1 MSSIN
6 SIRILF
12 ISLLLGLF
20 SCAQI
25 VEKPLQSFSDNL
37 AAAVLDQNDPEL
49 VREGAPTFLLL
60 MDGLIRQSP
69 ENPALRS
76 AAAQLYS
83 LYNAA
88 FVDDPERSKKLAT
101 SAFNHGSQAYCLSVK
116 IKNCDL
122 NKTNFD
128 DFEKRIAKSKYKDID
143 ALSAL
148 STSWL
153 IWIRSNADDWSAIAQ
168 LPKAELALNRIV
180 ELDGDYGEGTAK
192 MYLGIVNSLRP
203 PALGGKP
210 ELAKQYFEEAIAISN
225 GKNLAAK
232 VEYASSYARTLYER
246 ELHDQLLNEVLLA
259 ETDAPGFTMSNTM
272 AKEEAKRLL
281 ASAEDYF

>member
-12 ISLLLGLF
+12 ISLLIGLF

-25 VEKPLQSFSDNL
+25 VEKPLLSFSDNL

-69 ENPALRS
+69 DNPGLRS

-88 FVDDPERSKKLAT
+88 FVDDPERRKKLAT

-210 ELAKQYFEEAIAISN
+210 ELAKQYFEEAIAIRN

>member
-1 MSSIN
+1 MFSTN
-6 SIRILF
+6 SIRILTV
-12 ISLLLGLF
+12 SLLLGLTA
-20 SCAQI
+20 CAQL
-25 VEKPLQSFSDNL
+25 VEKPLSNFSENL
-37 AAAVLDQNDPEL
+37 TAAVLDQNDPEL

-69 ENPALRS
+69 ENPSLRS

-83 LYNAA
+83 MYNAA
-88 FVDDPERSKKLAT
+88 FINDPVRSKRLAE
-101 SAFNHGSQAYCLSVK
+101 SAFKHGSQAYCLSANLKV
-116 IKNCDL
+116 CDL
-122 NKTNFD
+122 NKMSFD
-128 DFEKRIAKSKYKDID
+128 DFEERIAKAKNKDID

-153 IWIRSNADDWSAIAQ
+153 IWIRSYSDDWSAIAQ

-232 VEYASSYARTLYER
+232 VEYASSYARLLYER

-259 ETDAPGFTMSNTM
+259 ETNAPGFTMSNTL
-272 AKEEAKRLL
+272 AKEEAERLL

>member
-12 ISLLLGLF
+12 ISLLIGLF

-25 VEKPLQSFSDNL
+25 VEKPLLSFSDNL

-69 ENPALRS
+69 DNPGLRS

-88 FVDDPERSKKLAT
+88 FVDDPERRKKLAT

>member
-1 MSSIN
+1 V
-6 SIRILF
+6 LV
-12 ISLLLGLF
+12 G
-20 SCAQI
+20 CAQL
-25 VEKPLQSFSDNL
+25 VEKPLLNFSDNL

-76 AAAQLYS
+76 AAAQMYS

-88 FVDDPERSKKLAT
+88 FIDDNERRKKL
-101 SAFNHGSQAYCLSVK
+101 SKSGFLHGSQAFCLQAKLS
-116 IKNCDL
+116 NCNL
-122 NKTNFD
+122 NKIDFA
-128 DFEKRIAKSKYKDID
+128 DFEKRVENSGLKEID

-153 IWIRSNADDWSAIAQ
+153 LWIRSNTDDWSAIAQ

-180 ELDGDYGEGTAK
+180 ELDGDYANGTAK
-192 MYLGIVNSLRP
+192 MYLGILNSLRP

-210 ELAKQYFEEAIAISN
+210 DLAKKYFEEAIAISN
-225 GKNLAAK
+225 GQNLSAK
-232 VEYASSYARTLYER
+232 VEFASSYARTLYER
-246 ELHDQLLNEVLLA
+246 ELHDRLLNEVLSA
-259 ETDAPGFTMSNTM
+259 KIEAPGFTMSNTM
-272 AKEEAKRLL
+272 AKEEAKKLL
-281 ASAEDYF
+281 ESADDYF